1 MTQEIIEEKK
11 KTCARRKDGWK
22 ENERRVGRN
31 RSDIIG
37 RTRGDDVISDDSLS
51 RPWLVVAG
59 GEEGERDTR
68 GRRWKHELP
77 KKHGW
82 RESVHCYRR
91 GHDNKFTA
99 CGDRVRVFIK
109 S

>member
-1 MTQEIIEEKK
+1 MLEGYT
-11 KTCARRKDGWK
+11 RKDERWTRK

-37 RTRGDDVISDDSLS
+37 RTRGGG
-51 RPWLVVAG
+51 RCHFGRFVVSSVARRG
-59 GEEGERDTR
+59 GWRRGRDTR

-77 KKHGW
+77 KEHGW